1 MKSVKLDSFDRMN
14 IDDAIAHCEKVA
26 DEYKERAEEAEEL
39 SDLLDENM
47 VANCKACAEEHKQ
60 LAMWLHELKTW
71 RTWYEVMQKIISHR
85 AM

>member
-1 MKSVKLDSFDRMN
+1 MNNIKLDNFDGMS

-47 VANCKACAEEHKQ
+47 VANCKAYAEEYKQ